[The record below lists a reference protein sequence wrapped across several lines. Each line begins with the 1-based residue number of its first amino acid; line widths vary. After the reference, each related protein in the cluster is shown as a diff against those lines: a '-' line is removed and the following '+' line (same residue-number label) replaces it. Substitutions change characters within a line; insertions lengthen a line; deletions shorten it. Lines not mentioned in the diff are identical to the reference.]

1 MDVRLRRRRPSEPAT
16 DFDGR
21 THHCEPDAAGCVT
34 RVDARHR
41 QESNAYDESGSQ
53 TSANWPA
60 DHAKPEARG
69 PRHCTGLHYNCF
81 RHHDPRTARYLSPA
95 PWAWPRHSTR

>member
-1 MDVRLRRRRPSEPAT
+1 MDVRS
-16 DFDGR
+16 DGADR
-21 THHCEPDAAGCVT
+21 LSRQPISTAAPTTANPTRLGRVT

-41 QESNAYDESGSQ
+41 QESNAYDESGNQ

-81 RHHDPRTARYLSPA
+81 RHHDPRTARYLSPD